1 MKKLKLFSK
10 EKIKK
15 VTRIEINSFIQKK
28 TAEFLSKI
36 DKNEVYGNSPPEVFV
51 GRIGYPKVYVG
62 PLLPPTTAPTE
73 YLGMPEKWWGK
84 GLKEI
89 ISMRLQL
96 LRGKKKVKIVDLH
109 NKLVEKLREM
119 LLSKRSVE
127 TEMKIKSLSKVV
139 HFSRYHQPFGPS
151 AIFEDFN
158 AYPSRTNFKLEKVF
172 YDTDLKATE
181 AIIFL
186 YSKGLPI
193 SKIQQAFSMG
203 MMGVERNRKL
213 APTRWSITAVDD
225 ALSKNLIGKIKHYP
239 EISEYRVYFTEYLDN
254 KWVVFMFPGRWE
266 YEFIEAWFPGTLA
279 DYLAIG
285 GDYEDWKGRKTY
297 ASIGGCYYASRLAV
311 AEKLEE
317 EKRQASVL
325 VLREVH
331 PGYLVPVGV
340 WNVRESVRRA
350 LKSKPQKFEELEA
363 AIKFGM
369 TKLSLPFKLWLKN
382 SKILK
387 KIYEQTKFSPAN
399 WFKICKSLSF

>member
-10 EKIKK
+10 GRIKK
-15 VTRIEINSFIQKK
+15 VTRIEINYFIQKK

-36 DKNEVYGNSPPEVFV
+36 NKNEVYGNSPPEVFV
-51 GRIGYPKVYVG
+51 GRMGYPKVYVG

-73 YLGMPEKWWGK
+73 YLGMPEKWWGRK
-84 GLKEI
+84 LEEI

-96 LRGKKKVKIVDLH
+96 LRGKKRIKIVDLD

-119 LLSKRSVE
+119 ILSKKSVE
-127 TEMKIKSLSKVV
+127 TEMKLKRISHIP

-158 AYPSRTNFKLEKVF
+158 AYPSNTNFKLEKVF

-181 AIIFL
+181 AAIIL
-186 YSKGLPI
+186 YKKGLPV

-203 MMGVERNRKL
+203 MMGIGKNRKL
-213 APTRWSITAVDD
+213 VPTRWSITAVDD
-225 ALSKNLIGKIKHYP
+225 TLSKNLIEKIKQYP
-239 EISEYRVYFTEYLDN
+239 EINEFRVYYTEYLDN
-254 KWVVFMFPGRWE
+254 KWIVLMFPGKWE

-285 GDYEDWKGRKTY
+285 GDHEDWRGRKTY

-311 AEKLEE
+311 TEKLEE

-325 VLREVH
+325 VLREAH
-331 PGYLVPVGV
+331 PGYSVPVGV
-340 WNVRESVRRA
+340 WNVRESVRHA
-350 LKSKPQKFEELEA
+350 LKSKPQKFEELED
-363 AIKFGM
+363 AIRFSVS
-369 TKLSLPFKLWLKN
+369 KLTLPLKVWIEN

-387 KIYEQTKFSPAN
+387 KIFKQTKISKFLEG
-399 WFKICKSLSF
+399 F